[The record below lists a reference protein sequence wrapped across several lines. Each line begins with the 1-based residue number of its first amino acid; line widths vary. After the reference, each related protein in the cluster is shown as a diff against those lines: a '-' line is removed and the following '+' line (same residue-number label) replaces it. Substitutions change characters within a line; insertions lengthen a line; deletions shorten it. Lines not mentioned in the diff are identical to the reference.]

1 MMMTQDFQLPA
12 EINHGNVEQ
21 VLHEGLVAMKRLSS
35 GQMMAI
41 DCQHLKQFDS
51 SALSMILSL
60 QRQAQAQSINIQLNA
75 IPEKFASLAK
85 VYGLADIVLV

>member
-1 MMMTQDFQLPA
+1 MMTIQDFQLPA

-21 VLHEGLVAMKRLSS
+21 VLHDGLVAMRGLGS
-35 GQMMAI
+35 GQVMAI
-41 DCQHLKQFDS
+41 DCQQLKQFDS

-75 IPEKFASLAK
+75 IPEKLASLAK